1 MDSGF
6 GMRMMVPR
14 GGGLVA
20 EFVLDF
26 IFWMVLSAKDNDNLH
41 RMKGSEVG
49 Q

>member
-26 IFWMVLSAKDNDNLH
+26 IFLDGAF
-41 RMKGSEVG
+41 GEG
-49 Q
+49 